1 MSAKLKGSLISLIR
15 SVIYDSSKD
24 AVAKQ
29 DHDIQNITEEIETI
43 SGNPGGG
50 TGGTVDLSN
59 YYTKAQIDA
68 LLSNL
73 TTA

>member
-1 MSAKLKGSLISLIR
+1 MSAKLKGSLLSLIR
-15 SVIYDSSKD
+15 SVVFDSSKD

-29 DHDIQNITEEIETI
+29 DTDIQNITDEIATI
-43 SGNPGGG
+43 SGNSGG

-59 YYTKAQIDA
+59 YYTKTQIDA